1 MPAFPGSG
9 GGSGRGGGSS
19 FGSGGGGGG
28 GGYGGGGGGYG
39 GGGYNS
45 SGGRGRGRGS
55 KGGKGSSKGG
65 KGSSWGGGSSRGR
78 GGKGGS
84 SSQLPTKQAV
94 LQGHTQTVT
103 CLAVRESAKQL
114 FSGSMD
120 GTVRVWSWEQQ
131 FQCVHTVNAAGP
143 VETILVFDD
152 WLFAGTSASN
162 GRQGVVNVWHMVNG
176 FEQMLEG
183 HQGAVWCLA
192 QGGAY
197 LFSGG
202 DDMGV
207 KTWQFGETQKFEPV
221 VNLSGHTAPIQCMTA
236 TGNVLLSAEGDA
248 ADPLLRE
255 RGLRRRAR
263 EHLGEQPV
271 GAIRRPL
278 LPPQRPPRQRRAL
291 PRRLRHHRPPRQ
303 GAAPQRRGRA
313 AAPPRRQ

>member
-236 TGNVLLSAEGDA
+236 TGNVLLSADRNGTVIIWDLASGQTTATIPTGHTNMLMALIVEEGYFITA
-248 ADPLLRE
+248 ALDGHIKVWDTPTPPPL
-255 RGLRRRAR
+255 
-263 EHLGEQPV
+263 PT
-271 GAIRRPL
+271 PL
-278 LPPQRPPRQRRAL
+278 PNPSPLPPSRP
-291 PRRLRHHRPPRQ
+291 
-303 GAAPQRRGRA
+303 
-313 AAPPRRQ
+313 